1 MSNLRNSVQL
11 IGHLGSDPEVKKL
24 DNGAVLATVN
34 IATSESYKNSK
45 GEYIDTT
52 TWHRLVGW
60 DKKAEIMEKIMTKGR
75 EVVVRGKLI
84 NRSYD
89 DKNGIKRYVTEV
101 RVAEFE
107 LLGKNSNKATADFDV
122 APEKEGVM
130 PF

>member
-11 IGHLGSDPEVKKL
+11 IGHLGANPEVKKL
-24 DNGAVLATVN
+24 DSGAVLATVN
-34 IATSESYKNSK
+34 IATHESYKNAK
-45 GEYIDTT
+45 GEYVEQT

-101 RVAEFE
+101 RVMDFD
-107 LLGKNSNKATADFDV
+107 LLGKNPNKGTAELDV
-122 APEKEGVM
+122 APEKEAVT

>member
-34 IATSESYKNSK
+34 IATHESYKNAN
-45 GEYIDTT
+45 GEYVDST

-60 DKKAEIMEKIMTKGR
+60 DKMATRMEKAMFKGR
-75 EVVVRGKLI
+75 EIAVRGKLI

-89 DKNGIKRYVTEV
+89 DKNGIKRYVTEI
-101 RVAEFE
+101 RVMDFE
-107 LLGKNSNKATADFDV
+107 LLLCLGQSTTFYSWLEYLYD
-122 APEKEGVM
+122 
-130 PF
+130 